1 MRHPVRQ
8 LLVRLLF
15 LFPACITGWWV
26 LWGVQVAA
34 VAQLSDRVLG
44 QIYSFANLSVITQNH
59 VIGYRIQALA
69 GIPETLIM
77 MEPLASLRGLPLYL
91 ALMLAAPNPPEQ
103 WRRIL
108 GGGLILYAGAVAG
121 LIAEAAIRIV
131 AGLAES
137 GVNLFDVPQLAEQ
150 AATTAAFI
158 QILTKAIVT
167 RILPIG
173 LWLCQR
179 WPFVRSVYIAD

>member
-1 MRHPVRQ
+1 MRHPVRR

-15 LFPACITGWWV
+15 LFPACIAGWWL

-34 VAQLSDRVLG
+34 VAQLSDRVLSSL
-44 QIYSFANLSVITQNH
+44 YAFANLSVITQNH

-69 GIPETLIM
+69 GIPETLIT
-77 MEPLASLRGLPLYL
+77 MEPLANLRGLPLYL
-91 ALMLAAPNPPEQ
+91 ALMLAAPSPLGH

-108 GGGLILYAGAVAG
+108 GGCLILFAGAVAG
-121 LIAEAAIRIV
+121 FIAEAAIRIV
-131 AGLAES
+131 VGLAES
-137 GVNLFDVPQLAEQ
+137 GVNLFDIPQLAEQ
-150 AATTAAFI
+150 AATIAVFI
-158 QILTKAIVT
+158 QILTKAMVT

-173 LWLCQR
+173 LWLWQQ